1 MNDWSFQPQGGTVR
15 LFPVP
20 GLVMFPHVM
29 QPLHIFEP
37 RYRALLA
44 DALADDSLIA
54 MPVLAAQHQPSEGP
68 PPLEPVACLTKVV
81 SHQTLPDG
89 CSNLL
94 VIGVARIRLVSEL
107 PAWEAYR
114 QAEACRLDEQDAM
127 SNDAQVEQMR
137 ERLLGAFK
145 KHLSTEVEDLSC
157 LDGLLDHELP
167 LRVLTDLI
175 AHTLPIDNQLKID
188 LLAETDVEHRA
199 AMLQQSL
206 CEPALRPPRTL
217 VPAGSFPPGFSDN

>member
-54 MPVLAAQHQPSEGP
+54 MPVLAAQQQSGEGP

-81 SHQTLPDG
+81 SHQTLADG

-107 PAWEAYR
+107 PAWEA
-114 QAEACRLDEQDAM
+114 
-127 SNDAQVEQMR
+127 
-137 ERLLGAFK
+137 
-145 KHLSTEVEDLSC
+145 
-157 LDGLLDHELP
+157 
-167 LRVLTDLI
+167 
-175 AHTLPIDNQLKID
+175 
-188 LLAETDVEHRA
+188 
-199 AMLQQSL
+199 
-206 CEPALRPPRTL
+206 
-217 VPAGSFPPGFSDN
+217 